1 MLCKWDRSTMTVTQ
15 PRSAILVKSGATFLL
30 ISTQLASQFPV
41 RIVESKVHMSL
52 PPIKRFFHSL
62 NGIKKKIDFIF
73 GEIWGSQQKWAEG
86 TKISPTP
93 PHTYFP
99 IMSIPHQSDASLTTD
114 ELPQGDVVFL
124 QVGYEKKYL
133 RKKNH
138 TRSGLW
144 AHWECFRAWRLVR
157 LGEAVRSGSGIREGG
172 KSWGSGCFA
181 LGVFKTANPLR
192 TFTGK
197 VQRYSMDVGE
207 AVHGIYLLLDS

>member
-124 QVGYEKKYL
+124 QVGPPHS
-133 RKKNH
+133 H
-138 TRSGLW
+138 TWRISVW
-144 AHWECFRAWRLVR
+144 APDLAHLCS
-157 LGEAVRSGSGIREGG
+157 LGHSIPRCWSKLLKR
-172 KSWGSGCFA
+172 F
-181 LGVFKTANPLR
+181 N
-192 TFTGK
+192 TGYFFPQK
-197 VQRYSMDVGE
+197 
-207 AVHGIYLLLDS
+207 I